1 MTVKNPSLRERHK
14 QSTRTDL
21 SNFGLELF
29 LKQGFASTTIEQIV
43 EPLGI
48 ARRTFFRY
56 FKTKE
61 ELVFAWHAEK
71 TVELVEVLKGRPA
84 KERPLEAVCETMAT
98 TLMRYD
104 ANPDLAFALVRLL
117 KDTPALL
124 AKECEKRMDREL
136 ALAAALVEREGK
148 QGLSPLKARIIVGA
162 VTSAWMAALDEWYA
176 DGGQADLRPIMASAF
191 ALVHEL

>member
-1 MTVKNPSLRERHK
+1 MKAKTPNLRERRK

-21 SNFGLELF
+21 SNIGLELF
-29 LKQGFASTTIEQIV
+29 LKQGFENTTIEQIV

-61 ELVFAWHAEK
+61 ELVFTWHAEK
-71 TVELVEVLKGRPA
+71 TIELIEVLKGRPA
-84 KERPLEAVCETMAT
+84 KESPLDAVSETIAT
-98 TLMRYD
+98 TLIRYD

-117 KDTPALL
+117 KETPALL
-124 AKECEKRMDREL
+124 AKECEKRMEREL
-136 ALAAALVEREGK
+136 ALTAALVERESK
-148 QGLSPLKARIIVGA
+148 QGLSPLKARIIVGS
-162 VTSAWMAALDEWYA
+162 VMSAWMAALDEWYA
-176 DGGQADLRPIMASAF
+176 DGGQANLRPIMTSAF